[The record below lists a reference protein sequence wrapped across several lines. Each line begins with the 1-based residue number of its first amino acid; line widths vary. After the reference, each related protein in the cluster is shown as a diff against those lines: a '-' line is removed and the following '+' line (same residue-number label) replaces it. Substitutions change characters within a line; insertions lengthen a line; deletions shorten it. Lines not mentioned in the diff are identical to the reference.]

1 MVLQHWSWQP
11 PFSVV
16 HSFTSVG
23 RKHTAVSKEWVLATL
38 PGYLRTIAYDPD
50 VTKWESYG
58 EVQLRTLKAT
68 TGAVTP
74 SYGAVPPNSTKSGNG
89 GISPPPSVQGK
100 LQSPPSSSRRL
111 YQTRQLPTG
120 VQQDQEQSLYCHF
133 HQAHSCIRLL
143 LAVTAEV
150 RNLWKLVVF

>member
-23 RKHTAVSKEWVLATL
+23 RKHIAVSKEWVLATL
-38 PGYLRTIAYDPD
+38 PGYLRTITYDPD

-74 SYGAVPPNSTKSGNG
+74 SYSAVPPNSTKRGNG
-89 GISPPPSVQGK
+89 GISPPHTLPCKVSCRVHPAPVAGSTQLANFPLVCNK
-100 LQSPPSSSRRL
+100 IRNNLYTAISTRL
-111 YQTRQLPTG
+111 TRVLG
-120 VQQDQEQSLYCHF
+120 CF
-133 HQAHSCIRLL
+133 
-143 LAVTAEV
+143 
-150 RNLWKLVVF
+150 